1 MTTTTRHT
9 TVKIDIKVDIKRA
22 LRKLDIAAKQIPFA
36 TALALSKTAA
46 QAQRDVTAELPRIFD
61 RPNPFTQRAIGYQRA
76 SKANLTAMV
85 FVRPKQA
92 EYLRRQI
99 TGGTRLPR
107 GRGLALPAD
116 VPLDQFGN
124 VRRAW
129 LRQVRNRRDVFSG
142 TVGGVA
148 GLWQRTG
155 KGGAR
160 GLKLLLA
167 YEAKA
172 EYSPRFDFAS
182 LVKQSVQRHLQRNV
196 REAVAQAM
204 RTAR

>member
-1 MTTTTRHT
+1 MINITFK
-9 TVKIDIKVDIKRA
+9 VEGIDGL
-22 LRKLDIAAKQIPFA
+22 LRKLDIARKQIPFA
-36 TALALSKTAA
+36 TALALTKTAQ
-46 QAQRDVTAELPRIFD
+46 QAQQDVTAELPRIFD
-61 RPNPFTQRAIGYQRA
+61 RPNPFTQRAIGYTRA
-76 SKANLTAMV
+76 SKVDLTAKV
-85 FVRPKQA
+85 FIRAKQA
-92 EYLRRQI
+92 AYLQRQI

-107 GRGLALPAD
+107 GKGLALPANA
-116 VPLDQFGN
+116 PIDQFGN

-129 LRQVRNRRDVFSG
+129 LRQVKNRKDVFSG
-142 TVGGVA
+142 TVGGVP

-167 YEAKA
+167 YEPRA
-172 EYSPRFDFAS
+172 EYTPRFDFAG

-196 REAVAQAM
+196 RDAVAQAM